1 MDKYWETLLDGE
13 ARMMV
18 EKEYNELGKGKRV
31 KK

>member
-13 ARMMV
+13 ARMLV
-18 EKEYNELGKGKRV
+18 EKEQNEMGKGKRV